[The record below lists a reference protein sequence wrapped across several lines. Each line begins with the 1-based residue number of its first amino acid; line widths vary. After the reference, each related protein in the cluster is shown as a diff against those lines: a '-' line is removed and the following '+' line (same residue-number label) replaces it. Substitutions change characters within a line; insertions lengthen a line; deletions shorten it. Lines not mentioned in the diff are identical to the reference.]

1 MKTQFLNTSMVGSYY
16 EECEILR
23 YEKFD
28 VLQHG
33 SDLAKVLIALEKTV
47 PEDHHWYGLDGA
59 VIRYADDI
67 EGEPVNYEV
76 WVPLD
81 RLREVSDD
89 Y

>member
-1 MKTQFLNTSMVGSYY
+1 MKARFLHTSMAGSYY
-16 EECEILR
+16 EDCEILR

-33 SDLAKVLIALEKTV
+33 SDLAKVMIALEKTV
-47 PEDHHWYGLDGA
+47 PEDHRWYGLDGA

-67 EGEPVNYEV
+67 CGEPVNCEV

-81 RLREVSDD
+81 RLEFIDEV
-89 Y
+89 